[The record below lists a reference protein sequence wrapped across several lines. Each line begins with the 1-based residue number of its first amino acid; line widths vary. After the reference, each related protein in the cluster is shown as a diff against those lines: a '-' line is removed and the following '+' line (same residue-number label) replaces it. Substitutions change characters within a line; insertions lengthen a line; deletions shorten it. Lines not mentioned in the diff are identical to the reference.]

1 MQKKVKKNRV
11 LLFAPKSVAV
21 DDGNEMDR
29 KDTVD
34 DETSS
39 ECTRRRR
46 GVR

>member
-1 MQKKVKKNRV
+1 MQKKVKKNRAR
-11 LLFAPKSVAV
+11 APKSVAV

-39 ECTRRRR
+39 ECMRRRR

>member
-1 MQKKVKKNRV
+1 MRCRKKKINRV
-11 LLFAPKSVAV
+11 WLFASKSVEV

-34 DETSS
+34 DETSG
-39 ECTRRRR
+39 ECTRRR